1 MEGARDDE
9 VNLIVIDK
17 KNNRKDE
24 VLQSQTIVSDLD
36 TGKGV
41 QATNDPPFRSN

>member
-1 MEGARDDE
+1 MIM
-9 VNLIVIDK
+9 VDK
-17 KNNRKDE
+17 TNNRKDE
-24 VLQSQTIVSDLD
+24 VVESQTIVSDLD